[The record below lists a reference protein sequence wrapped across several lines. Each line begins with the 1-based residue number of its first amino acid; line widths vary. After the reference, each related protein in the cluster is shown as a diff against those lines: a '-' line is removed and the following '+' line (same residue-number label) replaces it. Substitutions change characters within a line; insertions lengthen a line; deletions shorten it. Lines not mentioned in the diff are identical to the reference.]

1 MYSIQEIRS
10 RHIVHRYFVIIR
22 NLWKEIC
29 NLDENSICIKEIM
42 RDFIP
47 MVQGLIET
55 FLQQKDEVSFI
66 KYTKE
71 ICCFVPAKLKHL
83 LDYMPGISRPLV
95 ENIESSSHDQIES
108 GIHTLQYWLTALA
121 TYPELF
127 DPVISHVLPELNA
140 CVKSHLNFMPNISMK
155 LMGKLGQKTRQYNKN
170 NEFKPRNYS
179 EDGLKIT
186 LKDKHSKEEVICG
199 IDSIIDVLLL
209 KIFAYADHY

>member
-1 MYSIQEIRS
+1 
-10 RHIVHRYFVIIR
+10 
-22 NLWKEIC
+22 
-29 NLDENSICIKEIM
+29 
-42 RDFIP
+42 

-55 FLQQKDEVSFI
+55 FLQQKDEVTYI

-83 LDYMPGISRPLV
+83 LDYLPAIAKPLV
-95 ENIESSSHDQIES
+95 ENMESNSPEQVES

-140 CVKSHLNFMPNISMK
+140 CLKPLLTYMPNISLK
-155 LMGKLGQKTRQYNKN
+155 LMGKLGAKTRQYDRN

-179 EDGLKIT
+179 EDGLKIHLT
-186 LKDKHSKEEVICG
+186 DKSSKEGIIVG
-199 IDSIIDVLLL
+199 IDSIIDVLLI
-209 KIFAYADHY
+209 KILSYGE